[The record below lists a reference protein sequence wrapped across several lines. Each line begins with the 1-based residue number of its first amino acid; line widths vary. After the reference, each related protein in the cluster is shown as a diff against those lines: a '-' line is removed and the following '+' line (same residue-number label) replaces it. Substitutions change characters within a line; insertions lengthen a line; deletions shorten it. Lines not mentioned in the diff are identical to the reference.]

1 MNIHYFQHVP
11 FEGIGSIETWAAF
24 RRHSV
29 SSTRLYAGDPIPC
42 LEQLD
47 WLIIMGGPMSVH
59 DEAHN
64 PWLIPEKRFI
74 EAALKAGKVVIGIC
88 LGAQL
93 VAQVL
98 GAGVH
103 RNALKEIGW
112 FPVHKTPEAGASNVF
127 KIFPEKLEAFHWHG
141 ETFDLPAGA
150 IHVAGSAACENQAFV
165 YDERVI
171 GLQFHLETTQASA
184 GLLIQNCSDEITE
197 APFIQTAANMLSDQ
211 RRFDRINAAMHSLL
225 SRIEKRHA

>member
-11 FEGIGSIETWAAF
+11 FEGIGSIETWAAS

-29 SSTRLYAGDPIPC
+29 SSIRLYAGDPIPC

-98 GAGVH
+98 GAGVY
-103 RNALKEIGW
+103 RNEHKEIGW
-112 FPVHKTPEAGASNVF
+112 FPVHKTPEANTANVF
-127 KIFPEKLEAFHWHG
+127 KIFPEVLEAFHWHG

-150 IHVAGSAACENQAFV
+150 VHPVRSAACEHQAFIC
-165 YDERVI
+165 DERVL
-171 GLQFHLETTQASA
+171 GLQFHLETTRASA
-184 GLLIQNCSDEITE
+184 SQLIRNCSDEIVE
-197 APFIQTAANMLSDQ
+197 APFIQTAGNMLSDQ
-211 RRFDRINAAMHSLL
+211 QRFDGINATMHGLL
-225 SRIEKRHA
+225 DQLQRMQK